1 MNLGTDRTARIL
13 LAFALG
19 LSVAAPALA
28 QDRGGTQARNQDRQT
43 IYGSQLMTDQ
53 ERTEYRNRMRELR
66 TAEERERFRAEHHD
80 LMQARARERGLQLP
94 PEPPRAQARPGPGG
108 GSYGAGPGGPG
119 VMGGPGG
126 SGAGGGGRSR

>member
-1 MNLGTDRTARIL
+1 MNLGSDRTAPIL
-13 LAFALG
+13 LALALG
-19 LSVAAPALA
+19 LSAAAPALA
-28 QDRGGTQARNQDRQT
+28 QTRDGTT

-108 GSYGAGPGGPG
+108 GPYGAGTGGPG
-119 VMGGPGG
+119 VMGGPGV